1 MLKRRGAHFRPVPE
15 RRCRSRLTL
24 EAAGGQA
31 GSGATGGGSSTRLQ
45 LSAASFP
52 TRAPSRETAA
62 LQHFARAGYHAH
74 QTCQLCQEA
83 IRARLRRRSLTVL
96 TIEPWVGLV
105 ELMIPPAT
113 RTK

>member
-62 LQHFARAGYHAH
+62 LQHFARAGYRAH

-83 IRARLRRRSLTVL
+83 IRARLRRQSLHARQL
-96 TIEPWVGLV
+96 A
-105 ELMIPPAT
+105 PAPDT
-113 RTK
+113 ARLERRFCAT

>member
-24 EAAGGQA
+24 EAAGGET
-31 GSGATGGGSSTRLQ
+31 GSGAAGGSSARLQ
-45 LSAASFP
+45 PSAASFP
-52 TRAPSRETAA
+52 TGAPPRETAA

-83 IRARLRRRSLTVL
+83 IRARLSTMYGLHVTVAVAVYYKYTEYRIHL
-96 TIEPWVGLV
+96 
-105 ELMIPPAT
+105 
-113 RTK
+113 